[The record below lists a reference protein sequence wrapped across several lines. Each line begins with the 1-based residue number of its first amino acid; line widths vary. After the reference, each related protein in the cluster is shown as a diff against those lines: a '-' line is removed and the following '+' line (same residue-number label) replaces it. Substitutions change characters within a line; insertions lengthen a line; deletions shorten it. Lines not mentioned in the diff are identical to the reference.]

1 MGEKEGTWEK
11 EITLHRQR
19 QTERARY
26 KKKGKREEEKRK
38 HTRQKL
44 LPMASPVPGVKMLLV
59 SESLWM
65 NWAMLS
71 VLLWG
76 EPREPIM
83 VDRTPCTIPVN
94 NSGFRASPWAPAPS
108 PVGGLGVVPG
118 GGVGVPEAGDWGAP
132 LGGGG
137 KTGPEA

>member
-1 MGEKEGTWEK
+1 M
-11 EITLHRQR
+11 TLHRQK
-19 QTERARY
+19 QKERARY

-71 VLLWG
+71 VLL
-76 EPREPIM
+76 
-83 VDRTPCTIPVN
+83 
-94 NSGFRASPWAPAPS
+94 
-108 PVGGLGVVPG
+108 
-118 GGVGVPEAGDWGAP
+118 
-132 LGGGG
+132 
-137 KTGPEA
+137 